1 MLVFFAS
8 QRKLKNL
15 SRESVGINGKT
26 FPWYYDA
33 TYYTGQETLTAS
45 IIEPFVCIHCKER
58 KNVTLKNFSGIMSYE
73 EAREF
78 INGWKEQYEDHM
90 MDEALVND
98 MIADMQLVDR
108 EYLALAEAITNPP
121 KTDLE
126 TEMEQLVRTV
136 KAGHLP
142 ELDLDNK
149 KALKNM
155 EKDFA
160 VQAATS

>member
-1 MLVFFAS
+1 
-8 QRKLKNL
+8 
-15 SRESVGINGKT
+15 
-26 FPWYYDA
+26 
-33 TYYTGQETLTAS
+33 
-45 IIEPFVCIHCKER
+45 
-58 KNVTLKNFSGIMSYE
+58 MSYE